1 MNTNPIFGY
10 VTDTF
15 RIQITEFLDD
25 RQGCGKALIGAVLLD
40 KILRSSVSDA
50 FNKVK
55 LSQKYFEEHKKK
67 LGSAWLA
74 KHFGS
79 CSACTYLR
87 NYRDGTKSID
97 YGFSTTIPV
106 NGETLESEFV
116 QCQVLGLTLGALRR
130 GNYFQNTL

>member
-79 CSACTYLR
+79 CSAVHLPSQLQGR
-87 NYRDGTKSID
+87 NE
-97 YGFSTTIPV
+97 V
-106 NGETLESEFV
+106 H
-116 QCQVLGLTLGALRR
+116 
-130 GNYFQNTL
+130 